1 MWETWVQS
9 LGLIPGFY
17 PWVEKIP
24 CRRERLPTPIFW
36 PGEFYGLYDPWS
48 HRVGHDR
55 TTFTYHIC
63 DIYICIYTHKMTKER
78 GQRASKVGGKDP
90 PVESLGP
97 KPIINLWFGG
107 KVFKTSVD
115 PFLSVIWR

>member
-1 MWETWVQS
+1 M
-9 LGLIPGFY
+9 
-17 PWVEKIP
+17 
-24 CRRERLPTPIFW
+24 
-36 PGEFYGLYDPWS
+36 
-48 HRVGHDR
+48 H
-55 TTFTYHIC
+55 TY
-63 DIYICIYTHKMTKER
+63 IYIYIYIYTHTHTHTHKMTKER

-115 PFLSVIWR
+115 PFLSVIW